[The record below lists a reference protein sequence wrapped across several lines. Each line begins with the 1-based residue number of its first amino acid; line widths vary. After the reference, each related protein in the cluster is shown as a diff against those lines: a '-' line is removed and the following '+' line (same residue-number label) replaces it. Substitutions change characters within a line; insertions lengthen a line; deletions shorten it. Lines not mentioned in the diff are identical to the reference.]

1 MPKDWN
7 AKPGLPQHLL
17 PGWPDFLGCS
27 DHWRKPE
34 ACQRGFINKP
44 TGPSASPLK
53 VQAVQ
58 AVNTSF
64 KCADEFQ
71 GNGLYSCCRRTWS
84 ACCPCFRAGLLCIT
98 WWGHPCVYASHH
110 GDTLLSVHCIMGT
123 PLGWRDVRC
132 SEDAEVGD
140 FSNEDLLHPDL
151 IWTSLLVYPPPGKYL
166 PLKSNYLQVGGQ
178 KISMSFP
185 Y

>member
-1 MPKDWN
+1 MGSIH
-7 AKPGLPQHLL
+7 AAEEHGLHVVP
-17 PGWPDFLGCS
+17 
-27 DHWRKPE
+27 
-34 ACQRGFINKP
+34 
-44 TGPSASPLK
+44 ASE
-53 VQAVQ
+53 QA
-58 AVNTSF
+58 F
-64 KCADEFQ
+64 C
-71 GNGLYSCCRRTWS
+71 
-84 ACCPCFRAGLLCIT
+84 
-98 WWGHPCVYASHH
+98 ASHG
-110 GDTLLSVHCIMGT
+110 GDTPVSMRHIMGT
-123 PLGWRDVRC
+123 PLGWRGVRC